1 MERCSHDLLARFRFD
16 VQARVTQRSIP
27 LRYWTHRR
35 TEANIMSPNSKFVKR
50 LRNIWKFR
58 LRKTQIAD
66 GQKAVGSLG
75 DISVELERFTN
86 CPPAS

>member
-1 MERCSHDLLARFRFD
+1 
-16 VQARVTQRSIP
+16 
-27 LRYWTHRR
+27 
-35 TEANIMSPNSKFVKR
+35 MSPNSKFVKR